1 MLGSITRRLPRS
13 KIIRLPRFG
22 QPPSVLPHRAQ
33 FVSNLGS
40 NDNEENQRNTESRVS
55 QLGLVADTALMLA
68 KGGAGLTSGSS
79 ALTADALHSG
89 ADMLSSAIVYYC
101 VGQAHEPP
109 DKTYR

>member
-1 MLGSITRRLPRS
+1 LPRS
-13 KIIRLPRFG
+13 RIIRLLRTGQQSNVFPRRVQFMTTFG
-22 QPPSVLPHRAQ
+22 AEDS
-33 FVSNLGS
+33 
-40 NDNEENQRNTESRVS
+40 EEKQRNTESKVS

-89 ADMLSSAIVYYC
+89 ADMLSSAVVYYC

-109 DKTYR
+109 DKTYRYQIAFLLP